1 MKLVWQQHPKQANKY
16 EAASSAYQ
24 YTLIDYNDG
33 RSEMSVQ
40 HRGDSPSATPIKRF
54 PYKNHR
60 AAIGGAQRFEDKH
73 GYRDPAH
80 HSPAE
85 IVPFLPELPERITRV
100 IDSKAQDA
108 EAATRLA
115 SQVLAAEAH
124 AEYHALCD
132 AVLCCRVYDCHNR
145 TEIGQPHC
153 AEHTNDMK
161 EEQR

>member
-73 GYRDPAH
+73 GYRED
-80 HSPAE
+80 
-85 IVPFLPELPERITRV
+85 IDRINRLC
-100 IDSKAQDA
+100 AQAWHEGYEHGVKDMQDQF
-108 EAATRLA
+108 EVSNYNVRP
-115 SQVLAAEAH
+115 
-124 AEYHALCD
+124 
-132 AVLCCRVYDCHNR
+132 NR
-145 TEIGQPHC
+145 TNPYRTIEMT
-153 AEHTNDMK
+153 ED
-161 EEQR
+161 